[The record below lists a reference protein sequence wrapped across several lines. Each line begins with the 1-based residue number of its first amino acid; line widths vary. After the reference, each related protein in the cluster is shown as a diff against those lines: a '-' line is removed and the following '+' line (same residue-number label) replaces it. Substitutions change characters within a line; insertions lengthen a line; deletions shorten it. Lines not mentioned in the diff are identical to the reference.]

1 MRIFF
6 KSAMLVA
13 CLFVGLW
20 HCKTPDQNQVKTN
33 NSGNSSVA
41 LCGPVSPDLNTA
53 PGKDGRL
60 APLFEGLDVYHYPI
74 TTDSKLA
81 QKYFDQGFM
90 LNYGFNHAEAA
101 RSFQEAARQDPECAM
116 CYWGLAYVLGPNYNA
131 GMEPEV
137 LIPANEALIKA
148 KMYSHKAT
156 PKERALITALGKRYP
171 KALGIDPQP
180 YYEAYA
186 DAMRKVH
193 QQYPGDLDIAVMT
206 AEALMDLHPWDLY
219 TKAGEPRPWTPEIT
233 GLIERVLE
241 KESDHP
247 QGMHLYIHA
256 MEASNDPEKALAAAN
271 GLRNRVPG
279 SGHLLHMPSHLYI
292 NTGHYHEGSL
302 ANERAVKVDSVYVEA
317 CHAAGI
323 YPLGYYP
330 HNWHF
335 LAACAALEGHSERA
349 LEASRYMAEY
359 TVDQDLMTAPG
370 LATLQHYYSIPWY
383 IMVKFAMWD
392 EILAEPQPDENLR
405 YPEAVWRYA
414 RGMAF
419 ANQGDFAKA
428 KTELAIIKEIE
439 KDSTVQEMT
448 IWDINPIIDVIA
460 IAKLVLS
467 GEIAFRAG
475 KLDRA
480 VEDFTKAVALEDQLN
495 YNEPPDWF
503 FSVRHLLG
511 AALLANQQYAEA
523 EAVYRKDLQE
533 LKRNGWALMG
543 LYQSLKKQGKMEAAK
558 VAQKQFKEAWKHA
571 DVDLNSS
578 VL

>member
-1 MRIFF
+1 MSRFLRNALLATF
-6 KSAMLVA
+6 
-13 CLFVGLW
+13 LFLALW
-20 HCKTPDQNQVKTN
+20 HCKTPDQNQANPTKST
-33 NSGNSSVA
+33 SA
-41 LCGPVSPDLNTA
+41 LCGPVPADLNTA

-60 APLFEGLDVYHYPI
+60 VPLFEGLDVYHYEI
-74 TTDSKLA
+74 TTKSKLA

-101 RSFQEAARQDPECAM
+101 RSFQEATRQDPECAM

-137 LIPANEALIKA
+137 LIPANEALVKA
-148 KMYSHKAT
+148 RLYSSKVT
-156 PKERALITALGKRYP
+156 PKERALINALSKRYP
-171 KALGIDPQP
+171 KALDIDPQP

-186 DAMRKVH
+186 EAMRDVQKSFPDDV
-193 QQYPGDLDIAVMT
+193 DITVMT

-219 TKAGEPRPWTPEIT
+219 TKSGEPKDWTPEIVN
-233 GLIERVLE
+233 LIEDALGKVPN
-241 KESDHP
+241 HP
-247 QGMHLYIHA
+247 QAMHLYIHA
-256 MEASNDPEKALAAAN
+256 MEASNIPEKALEAADR
-271 GLRNRVPG
+271 LRDRVPG

-302 ANERAVKVDSVYVEA
+302 ANERAVKVDSAYVEA

-323 YPLGYYP
+323 YPLAYYP

-335 LAACAALEGHSERA
+335 LAACAALEGRGERA
-349 LEASRYMAEY
+349 LEASRYMADY
-359 TVDQDLMTAPG
+359 TVDQDMMTQPG

-392 EILAEPQPDENLR
+392 KILAEPQPAEQLR

-419 ANQGDFAKA
+419 ANQGDFTQAKS
-428 KTELAIIKEIE
+428 ELTRIQEIE
-439 KDSTVQEMT
+439 KDSSVQEMT
-448 IWDINPIIDVIA
+448 VWDINRIVDLVT

-467 GEIAFRAG
+467 GEIAARQG
-475 KLDRA
+475 KPGEA
-480 VEDFTKAVALEDQLN
+480 VQFLQEAVALEDQLN

-511 AALLANQQYAEA
+511 AALLDHNQPALAEQ
-523 EAVYRKDLQE
+523 VYRKDLEE

-543 LYQSLKKQGKMEAAK
+543 LYQSLQKQGKTGEAAK
-558 VAQKQFKEAWKHA
+558 VKKQYEEAWQFA
-571 DVDLNSS
+571 DVALTSS